1 VNLLAPISGRNE
13 ALQRGDTAPSA
24 SILKIMDG
32 ALKAISARGIRKV
45 SMSDICDASGISRGT
60 LYRYFPT
67 KEDVLAAVSEFVSSS
82 FERGVREAAEAC
94 DDPLERFR
102 AAMKFY
108 AQFTIARTPDKL
120 LELEPAFHMAFF
132 RSHFQRHK
140 AAVLD
145 ALSLSFDYF
154 DSLTDAPID
163 REGFVESLVRMQLS
177 TLIVPSEAHWNA
189 VWEQIPEQL
198 ETWLI
203 TFAGHQH
210 ATKED

>member
-1 VNLLAPISGRNE
+1 VNLPAPTSGRDE
-13 ALQRGDTAPSA
+13 ALQRGDATPS

-32 ALKAISARGIRKV
+32 AVKAISARGVRKV

-60 LYRYFPT
+60 LYKYFST

-82 FERGVREAAEAC
+82 FERGVREAAEAHT
-94 DDPLERFR
+94 DPLERFR

-108 AQFTIARTPDKL
+108 AQFTITRTPDKI
-120 LELEPAFHMAFF
+120 LELEPAFHLAFF

-140 AAVLD
+140 TAVLD
-145 ALSLSFDYF
+145 ALTLSFDYF
-154 DSLTDAPID
+154 DSLTDTPID
-163 REGFVESLVRMQLS
+163 RDGLVESLVRMQLS
-177 TLIVPSEAHWNA
+177 TLIIPSEAHWNA

-203 TFAGHQH
+203 TFAGRKH